1 MAPSPCR
8 TDAGWETDCSLPDFG
23 ATDDAAAVAGVKGR
37 EPSADVRGN
46 PVETCDLGHAAADS
60 KRDADRGLIA
70 GSSR

>member
-1 MAPSPCR
+1 
-8 TDAGWETDCSLPDFG
+8 LPDFG